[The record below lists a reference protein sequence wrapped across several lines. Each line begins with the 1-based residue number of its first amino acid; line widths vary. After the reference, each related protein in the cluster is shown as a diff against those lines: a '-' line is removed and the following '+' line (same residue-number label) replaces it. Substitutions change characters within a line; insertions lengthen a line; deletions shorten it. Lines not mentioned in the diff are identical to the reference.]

1 MSSQRQQEWKRCL
14 SQQLEPVLMASD
26 SGVGLSTYTD
36 MPFGIF
42 LYPPEDEWE
51 LRQELSNLAIRLKNS
66 GKTVQRLSMATLIDQ
81 AIICAGLSMEEI
93 AEWEASMGIDLA
105 QESIQDILIGK
116 AEGSTPIDEIVAAA
130 IDMSKDKRNHIVFLE
145 RVGSMFGLQ
154 RPSGLLEN
162 LHRPLESRVDKHDRT
177 PKVTHPLVLFYPGQR
192 DGPAGLRFMD
202 ETEADHNYRPK
213 LFA

>member
-1 MSSQRQQEWKRCL
+1 MSQKEWQRCL
-14 SQQLEPVLMASD
+14 QQQLEPALTAPD

-51 LRQELSNLAIRLKNS
+51 LRQALRDLVVRLENA
-66 GKTVQRLSMATLIDQ
+66 GKTVQRLSMAVLLEQ
-81 AIICAGLSMEEI
+81 AIEAAGLSLEEI
-93 AEWEASMGIDLA
+93 AQGEADLGIDMV
-105 QESIQDILIGK
+105 S
-116 AEGSTPIDEIVAAA
+116 AEIRNVLSGNAAGSTPLDQLVADA
-130 IDMSKDKRNHIVFLE
+130 IDRSKPTTSHIVFLE
-145 RVGSMFGLQ
+145 RVGVLFG
-154 RPSGLLEN
+154 
-162 LHRPLESRVDKHDRT
+162 LHRPSALLDNLYRPDERRENKRDQT

-202 ETEADHNYRPK
+202 EAEADHNYRPK